1 MATRT
6 APRNPT
12 MASAP
17 AALRIA
23 RACAGECA
31 WLLLSLLAATLF
43 LVAFVLLAEP
53 VQARAIGDELASPV
67 NVTRLVV
74 LTAAVWLWAYI
85 ARAVRSVGP
94 KPVRGE
100 DAALSWRDAERRV
113 DPRRGDSLRRQL
125 R

>member
-12 MASAP
+12 MAPAP
-17 AALRIA
+17 AAIGIA
-23 RACAGECA
+23 RACAGECV

-43 LVAFVLLAEP
+43 LAAFVLLAEP
-53 VQARAIGDELASPV
+53 VQARAIGDEFASPV

-94 KPVRGE
+94 RPMRVD
-100 DAALSWRDAERRV
+100 DAVPPRRDADGQAR
-113 DPRRGDSLRRQL
+113 PMLGSAMRRQL